1 MKCKVCSK
9 TNGKDEMLAPK
20 IGSLRK
26 HVGKRKALMVVPG
39 VCGASEYYMSKD
51 KLSMLKMKGYMQ

>member
-9 TNGKDEMLAPK
+9 TYVKDKMFAFK
-20 IGSLRK
+20 IDSSWT
-26 HVGKRKALMVVPG
+26 HVNIRHATVVVPR

-51 KLSMLKMKGYMQ
+51 DIHAKN